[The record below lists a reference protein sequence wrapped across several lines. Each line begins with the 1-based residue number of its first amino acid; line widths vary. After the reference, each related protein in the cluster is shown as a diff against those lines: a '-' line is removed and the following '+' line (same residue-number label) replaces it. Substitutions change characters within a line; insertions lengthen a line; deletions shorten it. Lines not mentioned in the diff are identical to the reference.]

1 MEATIYKSTNKKMKK
16 IALATLLEEM
26 RTAQKQIPVT
36 AFREMLDYCMPESHP
51 ADVEKLPVTVFS
63 GVYNRSSGSSVLKRY
78 NGIILVEIN
87 RLANRSEAEK
97 IRGKATEILQTFW
110 RPFCRIE
117 R

>member
-1 MEATIYKSTNKKMKK
+1 MRWQPW
-16 IALATLLEEM
+16 LEEM
-26 RTAQKQIPVT
+26 RTEQKQIPVT

-87 RLANRSEAEK
+87 RLATALKRRK
-97 IRGKATEILQTFW
+97 YGKSDGNPSNFGGL
-110 RPFCRIE
+110 CRIE

>member
-1 MEATIYKSTNKKMKK
+1 MAIVYLLTETSK
-16 IALATLLEEM
+16 INRYGSNYLQKHEQKDEKDALATLLEEM

-87 RLANRSEAEK
+87 RLP
-97 IRGKATEILQTFW
+97 TL
-110 RPFCRIE
+110 
-117 R
+117 